1 MQITAEIIRQR
12 NDDAEFMNGV
22 KKMHLETQY
31 RLREQPTPRRKKFA
45 AVVWEW
51 CKEQSDNLKQ
61 KYNTK
66 N

>member
-12 NDDAEFMNGV
+12 NEDAEFMNGV
-22 KKMHLETQY
+22 KKMHLETQL
-31 RLREQPTPRRKKFA
+31 RLREKPTERRTKFA

-51 CKEQSDNLKQ
+51 CKEQSEILKQ
-61 KYNTK
+61 KYNPK